1 MLQCTP
7 KILNNYSLFSYFEEI
22 LGIFEQK
29 LTLLSDTWNILGLFL
44 FENYNSLESLNWL
57 FNCIM
62 KVEIF

>member
-7 KILNNYSLFSYFEEI
+7 EILNNYSLFSYFEEI

-44 FENYNSLESLNWL
+44 FENYNSLESLN
-57 FNCIM
+57 
-62 KVEIF
+62 